1 MSEKNRRIRWM
12 HARIAAGSFPNERR
26 ISEKFGVSE
35 RQARRDIAFMR
46 EELSAPIA
54 YDYTA
59 KGFYYTESFSLPPTV
74 TDGNDDDYAGI
85 TAKFRG
91 NAAPSAGSNIQLQI
105 PYIAEIETNDKLAL
119 LELKS
124 FITSSNQRKHR
135 YICEFHSVELFLGV
149 VMALGAEI
157 RIVSPDWLRDRAV
170 SSAEKM
176 LKANR

>member
-1 MSEKNRRIRWM
+1 MSDRNRRIQWM
-12 HARIAAGSFPNERR
+12 HARIASGSFPNERR

-46 EELSAPIA
+46 EGLGAPIA

-59 KGFYYTESFSLPPTV
+59 KGFYYTGDFSLPSTA
-74 TDGNDDDYAGI
+74 TEGNDDDYAGI

-91 NAAPSAGSNIQLQI
+91 TPAPASDNTVQLQI
-105 PYIAEIETNDKLAL
+105 PYIAEIETKDKLAL

-124 FITSSNQRKHR
+124 FITSAEPRKHR
-135 YICEFHSVELFLGV
+135 YVCEFHSVELFLGV

-157 RIVSPDWLRDRAV
+157 RIVSPDWLRERAV
-170 SSAEKM
+170 TSAEKM
-176 LKANR
+176 LRANK